1 MTQAVAVVRDGH
13 AYQARQF
20 WIKALRLLDPYS
32 GIAKVG
38 FEKGPKGFDDIW
50 IEYEDGRG
58 RHDHRADSLKREH
71 YQCKWHVGPG
81 DFTFEDLT
89 KPDFINANSHSLL
102 ERALNAQR
110 AHAPAGSGASFRLV
124 TNWQIR
130 KDDPLRNMVSA
141 RHGFVRVERLFD
153 GTTDA
158 SIAGKVRKAWR
169 EHLGV
174 DDSGLR
180 LMVQTLGLGID
191 SRSLIDL
198 RDNLDPLLELRGIRR
213 VPDAEDVCWYDDL
226 TFQWLAAGR
235 IEFDRSTFFEA
246 CKQQNLFEAPPRKH
260 IVFGVKSFEHPIDA
274 LEERCVKVL
283 DLVQHF
289 EDRQIRADADW
300 SDTLYPKLQGFL
312 VDAASTTEDLRLILD
327 AHTTLAFA
335 AGSVLNIKSGRHVEL
350 EQRVLHRVVWKA
362 GDTNQEPNWPKWE
375 FTQEALDSK
384 PGDIAVA
391 VCLTHDI
398 AKDVKQY
405 LVTSKTS
412 VSGLLIARPSGGPG
426 ARVVTCGNHA
436 FLLAEG
442 LAQQVHAARTRG
454 FRVHLFIAA
463 PNALTFM
470 VGQRQLVLGDLTLYE
485 YDFEGTH
492 SGSYAPSLSLPVR
505 PGKATP

>member
-20 WIKALRLLDPYS
+20 WLKALRLLDPLS
-32 GIAKVG
+32 GIARVG

-58 RHDHRADSLKREH
+58 RHDHRGERLKREH

-89 KPDFINANSHSLL
+89 KPDFINASSHSLL

-110 AHAPAGSGASFRLV
+110 VHAPAGSGASFRLV
-124 TNWQIR
+124 TNWQIQ
-130 KDDPLRNMVSA
+130 KGDPLRSMVSA
-141 RHGFVRVERLFD
+141 RHGFMRVDRLFD

-174 DDSGLR
+174 DDAGLQ

-198 RDNLDPLLELRGIRR
+198 RDNLDPLLELRGMRR

-235 IEFDRSTFFEA
+235 IEFDRNSFFDA
-246 CKQQNLFEAPPRKH
+246 CKQQNLFEAPPKKH

-289 EDRQIRADADW
+289 DDRQIRDDADW
-300 SDTLYPKLQGFL
+300 RNALYPKLKGFL
-312 VDAASTTEDLRLILD
+312 VDAAAASEDLRLILD
-327 AHTTLAFA
+327 AHATLAFA

-362 GDTNQEPNWPKWE
+362 GDTKEDPSWPKWDFARE
-375 FTQEALDSK
+375 TLDSK
-384 PGDIAVA
+384 PGDLAVA

-398 AKDVKQY
+398 AKDVAKY
-405 LVTSKTS
+405 LAASKTV
-412 VSGLLIARPSGGPG
+412 VSEILVARPSGGPG
-426 ARVVTCGNHA
+426 ARAVLCGNHA

-442 LAQQVHAARTRG
+442 LAQQVHAVRARG

-463 PNALTFM
+463 PNAFTFM
-470 VGQRQLVLGDLTLYE
+470 VGQRQPVLGELTLYE
-485 YDFEGTH
+485 FDFEGMH
-492 SGSYAPSLSLPVR
+492 GGSYTPSLLLPVN
-505 PGKATP
+505 PDKANP